1 MTSRVRWLTRSRWLR
16 WGAALV
22 VVGLAVAGLGPSFDA
37 ATVGATFRRAV
48 AEPWWLALAVTA
60 YALAFALR
68 AALWPRLLPGLTFG
82 HALAALHVGLAGNH
96 LLPLRL
102 GEALRVTSV
111 VRRTPVGVAGATAST
126 IALRAADVV
135 GLVVVAGVLGPG
147 VAVAALG
154 WGAGVVALAGGAG
167 LAAGVLW
174 LARQRR
180 AGAAVRLPGPL
191 VLAGAAAAWVLE
203 AGVMLAAAHWAGI
216 ALTPVEAAVVTAVT
230 VGAQLLAVAPGGL
243 GTYEA
248 AGTAALVAL
257 GATAP
262 RALAAALAAHAVKT
276 AYALLAGGVAAFLPA
291 PELAGRWRLPAGGPQ
306 TDQVSAESTAP
317 GGRARR
323 HLGTSLR
330 RRQRPA
336 SGNQPAA

>member
-1 MTSRVRWLTRSRWLR
+1 MTSRVRWLARSRALR
-16 WGAALV
+16 WGAALL
-22 VVGLAVAGLGPSFDA
+22 VVGLAVAGLGPAFDA

-48 AEPWWLALAVTA
+48 AEPWWLALAVAA

-68 AALWPRLLPGLTFG
+68 AALWPRVLPDLTFG
-82 HALAALHVGLAGNH
+82 QALAALHVALAGNH

-111 VRRTPVGVAGATAST
+111 VRRTPVGLAAATAST

-167 LAAGVLW
+167 LAVGVVW
-174 LARQRR
+174 LARQRQ

-191 VLAGAAAAWVLE
+191 VLAGAAIAWLLE
-203 AGVMLAAAHWAGI
+203 AGVILAAAHWAGI

-276 AYALLAGGVAAFLPA
+276 AYALVTGA
-291 PELAGRWRLPAGGPQ
+291 
-306 TDQVSAESTAP
+306 VSRPSCRR
-317 GGRARR
+317 RARR
-323 HLGTSLR
+323 PLAPAR
-330 RRQRPA
+330 RRSANRP
-336 SGNQPAA
+336 GLGR